1 MSCLTDLCSVCFCL
15 SCGSSAPAVT
25 LLVTYVTLIC
35 ILCVFVC
42 LISVHSCIFVRLSVF
57 CLFFGLFLFLF
68 LWAVCGLFERFC
80 IVNCL
85 MPLCFLFIVSVWR
98 ILSFCFSLLFCV
110 ISPRGDCIYAKVCL
124 CGCLCVSTCPRF
136 HINTSSD
143 LMFTSILF
151 CFPLSKLTRDFLWL
165 VGVGLGE
172 RSELFSGVAMIPSLR
187 GSDAK
192 STRRRRCTETR
203 PSGDK
208 VGLTL
213 WFCSCVV
220 VYRVCLIVWLSR
232 PSGFRGTNEFRIVV
246 CGLYCRLRFLY
257 YSVSQIPSL

>member
-1 MSCLTDLCSVCFCL
+1 MSRWFAYCVFLFVWFLFILVSLFVFLFSVCFLVCFCFFSYGPSVACL
-15 SCGSSAPAVT
+15 SVFVLSTVWC
-25 LLVTYVTLIC
+25 
-35 ILCVFVC
+35 LCVFSS
-42 LISVHSCIFVRLSVF
+42 LFLFEGFYLSVF
-57 CLFFGLFLFLF
+57 LSY
-68 LWAVCGLFERFC
+68 
-80 IVNCL
+80 
-85 MPLCFLFIVSVWR
+85 SVWSALAVTAFTLR
-98 ILSFCFSLLFCV
+98 CV
-110 ISPRGDCIYAKVCL
+110 CAVVCV
-124 CGCLCVSTCPRF
+124 CHQIIWP
-136 HINTSSD
+136 SSD